1 MIMQIKLGFIG
12 CGNMATAIINGA
24 VSSDFIAGENIF
36 VYDIDSEKT
45 RFLTVIDTHGPER
58 DDFQLLL
65 DEKTVIISNWIIE
78 CNFTNNGESL
88 ISVVNNK
95 TGVSLKYC
103 ESENEG
109 STQIVDIVNSEKKEL
124 SLCDEFP
131 NLEI

>member
-1 MIMQIKLGFIG
+1 MKKRKSYASGF
-12 CGNMATAIINGA
+12 
-24 VSSDFIAGENIF
+24 
-36 VYDIDSEKT
+36 KT
-45 RFLTVIDTHGPER
+45 KVVLEVVQER
-58 DDFQLLL
+58 DDIQLLL

-131 NLEI
+131 NIEI